1 VPAVGTVI
9 VRDGKA
15 LVTVRAREP
24 EKGRLDLPGGFLRV
38 GEHPVDGLAREVREE
53 LGIEAEIVDTPILLA
68 THRYGP
74 EGGYVLAIG
83 FRASIG
89 SEEPS
94 ATDDVAGVRW
104 VSAEELDSLDFAW
117 EHDRDMVRTVLKGE
131 EKQT

>member
-1 VPAVGTVI
+1 

-15 LVTVRAREP
+15 LVSVRAREP
-24 EKGRLDLPGGFLRV
+24 EKGRLDLPGGFLGV
-38 GEHPVDGLAREVREE
+38 GEHPVDGLRREVKEE
-53 LGIEAEIVDTPILLA
+53 LGVEAEVEETPILLA

-89 SEEPS
+89 RQEPS
-94 ATDDVAGVRW
+94 PTDDVAEVRW

-117 EHDRDMVRTVLKGE
+117 EHDREMVRAVLE
-131 EKQT
+131 EEGK